1 MGRFV
6 GGGVMTDTKNKTG
19 LKAAGTRNEALVP
32 CSRKK
37 CLARPLYPK
46 ARQIG
51 KEKLRAIRDDGGPQV
66 IATGQTAKALRALVL
81 AGKGGVTALEVSTWA
96 YRFAAYCHDLR
107 KKGLDIETLREGHEG
122 GWHGR
127 HVLLTDVRLEPVHD

>member
-1 MGRFV
+1 
-6 GGGVMTDTKNKTG
+6 MTDTTNETG
-19 LKAAGTRNEALVP
+19 FKAAATALEALNASP
-32 CSRKK
+32 SQKR
-37 CLARPLYPK
+37 LASPHYPQ

-51 KEKLRAIRDDGGPQV
+51 KEKLRAIRDDGGP
-66 IATGQTAKALRALVL
+66 IIFATGQTAKALRALAL

-107 KKGLDIETLREGHEG
+107 KKGLEIETLHEKHEG

-127 HVLLTDVRLEPVHD
+127 HVLHTLVRLEPVHD